1 MAAGLDT
8 DTLVLLAEGIFAYI
22 DELSA
27 ESADGFAQEQ
37 AARAGEADRLRA
49 DLIELLLRTPPAP
62 PDAAR
67 AGRAGRRLGAA
78 ARAGGARVA
87 RGGGAAPG
95 LPPAAG
101 LHRRERRGS
110 LVRGRPRPRRARAPR
125 RDRARDGGHGRGPGL
140 GRRPGGGRALP
151 PPRPRGA
158 GARARR
164 GADALVAAAE
174 HRLELL
180 LRSDAGL
187 VGELAAERLAP
198 LDAETDLSRARLAE
212 TLHAWLR
219 HQGNATAAADD
230 LDVHAQTVRYRLGR
244 LRELFG
250 DTLDD
255 PDARYELE
263 TVLRA
268 RAVWSS

>member
-1 MAAGLDT
+1 M
-8 DTLVLLAEGIFAYI
+8 
-22 DELSA
+22 
-27 ESADGFAQEQ
+27 
-37 AARAGEADRLRA
+37 
-49 DLIELLLRTPPAP
+49 
-62 PDAAR
+62 
-67 AGRAGRRLGAA
+67 
-78 ARAGGARVA
+78 
-87 RGGGAAPG
+87 
-95 LPPAAG
+95 
-101 LHRRERRGS
+101 
-110 LVRGRPRPRRARAPR
+110 RGRSRPRRARAPR

-140 GRRPGGGRALP
+140 GRRPGGGR
-151 PPRPRGA
+151 G
-158 GARARR
+158 
-164 GADALVAAAE
+164 DALVAAAE

-268 RAVWSS
+268 RGVWSS